1 MFKIL
6 LKFYHSI
13 LIIIII
19 IIIIMV
25 MIIIIISIL
34 SKITVIFTTFKP
46 CRNQKI
52 PRACTINLFMMGINT
67 MAS

>member
-25 MIIIIISIL
+25 MIIIIIISIV

-52 PRACTINLFMMGINT
+52 PRACTINLFYDGN
-67 MAS
+67 